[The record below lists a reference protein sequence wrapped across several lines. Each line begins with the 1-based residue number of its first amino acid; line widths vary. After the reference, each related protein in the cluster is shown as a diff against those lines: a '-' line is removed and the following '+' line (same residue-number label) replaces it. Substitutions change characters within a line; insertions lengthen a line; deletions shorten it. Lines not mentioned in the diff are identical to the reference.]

1 MKSNLLL
8 SKGLHKL
15 TDHASKLHTV
25 SSFNEVCLQLLKYH
39 RNSPTERFTDKTLH
53 YRRGLSKSA
62 KKSIRFKTSSR
73 DYCIWSW
80 KYWPWNE
87 TDSKSLRIS
96 CWDRIFFLKSLN
108 KQNFGN
114 LVRTSRQEDAVYRAI
129 ASVT

>member
-53 YRRGLSKSA
+53 YEGVWVSQQKNQS
-62 KKSIRFKTSSR
+62 
-73 DYCIWSW
+73 
-80 KYWPWNE
+80 
-87 TDSKSLRIS
+87 DSKHLRGIIVFEAENI
-96 CWDRIFFLKSLN
+96 DHGMKRIVKVYESVVGIAFFFWN
-108 KQNFGN
+108 H
-114 LVRTSRQEDAVYRAI
+114 
-129 ASVT
+129 